1 MLDVTCRALNGEGVS
16 AAVLHGSAA
25 QRAEVV
31 KRFISPAAGAGG
43 LQVLLLNATAD
54 CSGLSLVVANHLFV
68 LDPVM
73 SPATLQQLCGRISRQ
88 GQTKPCAIYHVI
100 SSGSVDEGL
109 VMIRSK
115 RQGNV
120 KEELSVNEVTKLL
133 SQ

>member
-1 MLDVTCRALNGEGVS
+1 MLDVTSRALNGEGVS
-16 AAVLHGSAA
+16 AAVLHGTAA

-31 KRFISPAAGAGG
+31 KRFISQGG
-43 LQVLLLNATAD
+43 LRVLRLNATAD

-88 GQTKPCAIYHVI
+88 GQVRPCAIYHVL
-100 SSGSVDEGL
+100 SEGSVDEGL
-109 VMIRSK
+109 VKIRSK

-120 KEELSVNEVTKLL
+120 REELALSEVISLL
-133 SQ
+133 SV